1 MAKQNRIQ
9 STTIQFNVQGIQ
21 EIFGYQKKI
30 KDAMK
35 EIIAVRKQGLNSKV
49 GEEYEKELNLIKQL
63 ENEVKRYGNN
73 ANNLQKVLENVG
85 AASAKQLQQ
94 AEKTLKNL
102 RDGIKFDGKK
112 MGVADAEKEVGLLN
126 NTIQKV
132 HKQIEAIQAEAHN
145 ATGFKVM
152 GKSVQQLNDYITN
165 FEKNAQYLT
174 SQMQNG
180 KQVFAEW
187 GAKATEAKIRMGQ
200 LDGTLLSVNKNTN
213 AETLQAY
220 IKGWQDIARYGGAS
234 AEQVAKAN
242 EHIAKAEGLM
252 RDMMQ
257 RRVDN
262 AGKTRLDGKELYSP
276 AQVREAVEYMKQLS
290 TSEKMTAEE
299 REKLNA
305 SIKRGDE
312 YLKQLTLDQQRY
324 SMQLQL
330 GGKQMS
336 NIKTLSDASLASQK
350 KYWTDMVASAER
362 GTAEYS
368 QYLST
373 LQAVTNEEQRR
384 ASQKTLGEGG
394 KFVRD
399 VNTGQFQGSIRE
411 TEEAIKK
418 IQEYKRELK
427 GPQQENMLLYAEQA
441 LTKLNEKLQQATTE
455 AINGRK
461 AFDGLEAAAAK
472 GVDEVAKRLPNSTE
486 ELKRMRENLEAY
498 KKSLKNPDT
507 STLQKIETMFTAID
521 KKQREVASSEIDWA
535 NYKGT
540 KLKERSVAELKRAYE
555 VLKKEIEGLSP
566 AQGGYN
572 KKAMQM
578 REIDGR
584 LKQLNKTMG
593 EHKTSLENA
602 ASRLKNYVLIYFGF
616 NKAIDVLRQIIQ
628 NTIALSD
635 QMTNVRKVT
644 GLTNLEIERMT
655 NELQALDTRTANQQ
669 LMEMA
674 EQAGKLGVATRE
686 GADGIVSFVKAGQ
699 EIVNTLGD
707 IGGAEAITELLKVNG
722 VVNKNATS
730 IETDLGRIGSAI
742 LNIGNNSKATYA
754 DVTEFTKRLGATGSA
769 AGLEMHEIMGLAGA
783 YSSLGESMDRSAT
796 ATQRI
801 IMGIINHTKE
811 VSQALNVSYAD
822 MDALIKNGQTLEAFE
837 MALNALNTQGVSVSE
852 AFFKAIGG
860 RNNQQARAAIT
871 LLSQH
876 IDELNYQVMLA
887 KEGFEDGTLV
897 TQEFEKANNNL
908 AGVMARIQNEL
919 YEMTVSVEGSNGLFL
934 ELAKGLLEIVK
945 WLRSSSGQA
954 TVLGGSIAYLAAQL
968 AMLMFRLSLVNGAF
982 TSLWKQMV
990 LLGRGFKDL
999 LIVVFNVIPGLF
1011 GMESA
1016 ANRATAAM
1024 NRLKVASM
1032 TNWVTALAVAIGALV
1047 AWLWQMND
1055 AAKETSKALGSMK
1068 EKSEEEVHS
1077 LDRLVA
1083 ALRRCWSNQDE
1094 RNKRITEFNK
1104 RFGYYYGYL
1113 LKETSS
1119 LNDLAI
1125 AYKGVAKA
1133 ILEKNAAELRGK
1145 AESHGLEVSREGRE
1159 EASGDIAETLS
1170 GYQTINKGKGFSKQ
1184 EQGEVQNELEQAIL
1198 SYFGNN
1204 DGQTKTAKGAISY
1217 LQNRYK
1223 GDKRFYTGNLNTYTL
1238 SVGKLHDALV
1248 DYAEATEQGYKQEQK
1263 DLHEAELLTGRAA
1276 SKAAEEADAVYNQLT
1291 NPDRTLS
1298 AQEQYKL
1305 ATDYLNLT
1313 PSQATSAQ
1321 GGGSSTSK
1329 VPSFWGKKGQRTGK
1343 QWMRAELSPSEEKNA
1358 RQGTASPSTN
1368 KRDEVLKRVA
1378 SLLPQVEP
1386 WGNTSF
1392 QWDEQGGGDLA
1403 SIVSYFNQ
1411 VQKNYRE
1418 GQIFSK
1424 TMGHNAPIGVT
1435 IPQDIDMWGWKQ
1447 IQSWARTNWEKATA
1461 MQKDSNFDT
1470 DSGDFRHFSEGGG
1483 KKKERPDSEEALAE
1497 LKRYYSD
1504 REEVIASAL
1513 ASGTETEEEY
1523 NRKKLANDVEFYEK
1537 EAQLRKYFDGTMNAE
1552 EEKRFKEWWASKKD
1566 LEDAYWKGVENLRST
1581 KWNVIE
1587 AEWDK
1592 ADAKAKGENR
1602 KLLQQDLT
1610 KRMTMLA
1617 EYQKKMNAALLD
1629 YKPMQKVLDDFRKSI
1644 DELDLLYGSFA
1655 TNAERAEEGGAKR
1668 RMNILH
1674 SFLSKIGVMTQ
1685 AEFNDELRQQKDF
1698 SKLTEEETFLLYE
1711 RLLELR
1717 DKYDEAARKK
1727 ARKEMK
1733 LLDNRVESG
1742 EWYEDQLRLY
1752 EKYLDDRMDALASST
1767 NSEDQYRIAEEV
1779 ITARTLSDYM
1789 KRRQNNGSGLSYVK
1803 QEKEKTEA
1811 LKERIKTEESIRD
1824 AGVQN
1829 GRKIAEMEV
1838 QLAARNLKALKE
1850 EQVVRTS
1857 LYKNRVQALEESIA
1871 LEKKLL
1877 VEGNLTQEE
1886 MLAHEVAIGNMET
1899 ELAATRQMNE
1909 EATKEIY
1916 EKTLEAEREFIAKE
1930 SALMSQRLQSVAG
1943 IRQGLNDSLKEVF
1956 SATSNVYESTQ
1967 ANIELEKYRLRVRGI
1982 SEELTKTK
1990 YVIYNSKGVI
2000 EEVYL
2005 SPLEKLIKEQEIAIK
2020 NARSEA
2026 WGKYFDT
2033 LSEKLNEAIES
2044 GINRGIAKE
2053 QLKESEKDKN
2063 AVVEEMQRASLA
2075 IQEMNEKET
2084 TDAIYEYKMD
2094 KLRKYLGE
2102 STRLM
2107 DENRIR
2113 ISVAGGEDVKRVQE
2127 NEKIKQD
2134 SIIQTGQTVQNVA
2147 EETIQVETK
2156 SDKKK
2161 TDLAKTMYAAMIQGA
2176 NLYGVAYGVVA
2187 DQNLNTQQ
2195 KVNQFM
2201 LQSVGNMINSM
2212 LSALLAE
2219 EIAKAAA
2226 GESGLVAKAFGTNP
2240 WAAAAIIAAGT
2251 AAIGAAMGLM
2261 MSQISKSQSQIAS
2274 ATGASSGAGKLAT
2287 GMLTYAK
2294 GRYPVY
2300 ADGVYADD
2308 GNGRVQGQ
2316 VVSVR
2321 GDDGRD
2327 YMAKYQPQLRT
2338 GVVNGPHLGIV
2349 GEKGAELIVD
2359 HGTYEGLKRYDPETL
2374 RRIYAMKMYGQR
2386 SVDFGRA
2393 ARTGNEVLLNRSGVR
2408 RYADGNVEDVLA
2420 RNGAGE
2426 GGTEGMMAGMQET
2439 LAELTAV
2446 LAAVKAEGIQAK
2458 MEYLGSSG
2466 AKSTMDKG
2474 DRFLRRV
2481 GKGVRS

>member
-73 ANNLQKVLENVG
+73 ANQLQKILENVG

-94 AEKTLKNL
+94 AEKSLKNI

-112 MGVADAEKEVGLLN
+112 MGVADAEKEVGILN
-126 NTIQKV
+126 DTIQKV
-132 HKQIEAIQAEAHN
+132 HKQFETIQAEAHN

-262 AGKTRLDGKELYSP
+262 AGKTRFGGKELYSP

-362 GTAEYS
+362 GTAEYN

-384 ASQKTLGEGG
+384 ASTKLRSEGG
-394 KFVRD
+394 ALVGQ
-399 VNTGQFQGSIRE
+399 VNTGQFKGSIRE

-418 IQEYKRELK
+418 IQEYKRELNADTANGAK
-427 GPQQENMLLYAEQA
+427 NIQTTEQA
-441 LTKLNEKLQQATTE
+441 LAKLNERLVQTKTE
-455 AINGRK
+455 AINGRNS
-461 AFDGLEAAAAK
+461 FDGLRSAAVQ
-472 GVDEVAKRLPNSTE
+472 GVDAVVAKLPRGSE

-521 KKQREVASSEIDWA
+521 KKQREVAASEIDWA
-535 NYKGT
+535 NYKGS

-566 AQGGYN
+566 AQEGYN

-707 IGGAEAITELLKVNG
+707 IGGAEAITELLKVND

-783 YSSLGESMDRSAT
+783 YSSLGENMDRSAT

-801 IMGIINHTKE
+801 LMGIINHTKE

-837 MALNALNTQGVSVSE
+837 MALNALNTQGISVSE

-968 AMLMFRLSLVNGAF
+968 AMLMVRLSLVNGAF

-1024 NRLKVASM
+1024 GRLKAASM

-1077 LDRLVA
+1077 LDRLVS

-1104 RFGYYYGYL
+1104 RFGNYYGYL

-1263 DLHEAELLTGRAA
+1263 DLHEAELLAGRAA

-1378 SLLPQVEP
+1378 SLLPKVEP

-1418 GQIFSK
+1418 GQIFSQ

-1483 KKKERPDSEEALAE
+1483 KKKGQKEKEEFEAAIASLDKYYKDRETLINISLNNEEITESEANRRQESLETEHLMKRSQLRRDAIGRMNEGEMNAFEAWWDGVEDLDEVNFKRLREQSQEWGKAYVQGVALASSKDLSEIEKMLQAHKQKIDKILEEGDSVKKVTEAFKTAMDDLDMIFALREEEASRTTALGNQRANQLMEWSKKAYSMEVSDLKAAMQETGNIYHAWFGELGNDQDRTLQAMLLRLRQYHDDMDEVVRKAAKERKRLFDMVYNNAVGEDGMTNQQRNTAQIDHAQSAISGQQLSQRWGYGGDNLTNNAELNLINLQIEQKLKYIEALKEQLAYETALSKQSEEALERQIEVAQSNPALSGGEYSPEEKAQAEAE
-1497 LKRYYSD
+1497 LADLQNQLAQKRQD
-1504 REEVIASAL
+1504 TANLELETNVLL
-1513 ASGTETEEEY
+1513 ADS
-1523 NRKKLANDVEFYEK
+1523 EK
-1537 EAQLRKYFDGTMNAE
+1537 ELTELRAEQVDKQIENYQRMFDCLKEIQGEFEGFAE
-1552 EEKRFKEWWASKKD
+1552 SFGEGIFGSKED
-1566 LEDAYWKGVENLRST
+1566 
-1581 KWNVIE
+1581 
-1587 AEWDK
+1587 
-1592 ADAKAKGENR
+1592 R
-1602 KLLQQDLT
+1602 K
-1610 KRMTMLA
+1610 
-1617 EYQKKMNAALLD
+1617 NAALDLVAD
-1629 YKPMQKVLDDFRKSI
+1629 VLK
-1644 DELDLLYGSFA
+1644 
-1655 TNAERAEEGGAKR
+1655 TTKQ
-1668 RMNILH
+1668 
-1674 SFLSKIGVMTQ
+1674 VTQ
-1685 AEFNDELRQQKDF
+1685 AYLTEIATKKIADQTIVAMEQQKN
-1698 SKLTEEETFLLYE
+1698 T
-1711 RLLELR
+1711 
-1717 DKYDEAARKK
+1717 
-1727 ARKEMK
+1727 
-1733 LLDNRVESG
+1733 
-1742 EWYEDQLRLY
+1742 QLQAQ
-1752 EKYLDDRMDALASST
+1752 RMRS
-1767 NSEDQYRIAEEV
+1767 
-1779 ITARTLSDYM
+1779 LSNY
-1789 KRRQNNGSGLSYVK
+1789 G
-1803 QEKEKTEA
+1803 
-1811 LKERIKTEESIRD
+1811 
-1824 AGVQN
+1824 
-1829 GRKIAEMEV
+1829 
-1838 QLAARNLKALKE
+1838 
-1850 EQVVRTS
+1850 
-1857 LYKNRVQALEESIA
+1857 
-1871 LEKKLL
+1871 
-1877 VEGNLTQEE
+1877 
-1886 MLAHEVAIGNMET
+1886 
-1899 ELAATRQMNE
+1899 
-1909 EATKEIY
+1909 ATK
-1916 EKTLEAEREFIAKE
+1916 
-1930 SALMSQRLQSVAG
+1930 VA
-1943 IRQGLNDSLKEVF
+1943 
-1956 SATSNVYESTQ
+1956 
-1967 ANIELEKYRLRVRGI
+1967 
-1982 SEELTKTK
+1982 ELTTD
-1990 YVIYNSKGVI
+1990 G
-2000 EEVYL
+2000 
-2005 SPLEKLIKEQEIAIK
+2005 
-2020 NARSEA
+2020 
-2026 WGKYFDT
+2026 
-2033 LSEKLNEAIES
+2033 
-2044 GINRGIAKE
+2044 
-2053 QLKESEKDKN
+2053 
-2063 AVVEEMQRASLA
+2063 AVVEAGNKTA
-2075 IQEMNEKET
+2075 I
-2084 TDAIYEYKMD
+2084 
-2094 KLRKYLGE
+2094 
-2102 STRLM
+2102 
-2107 DENRIR
+2107 
-2113 ISVAGGEDVKRVQE
+2113 AGGTQKEV
-2127 NEKIKQD
+2127 EKH
-2134 SIIQTGQTVQNVA
+2134 G
-2147 EETIQVETK
+2147 
-2156 SDKKK
+2156 
-2161 TDLAKTMYAAMIQGA
+2161 LAG
-2176 NLYGVAYGVVA
+2176 
-2187 DQNLNTQQ
+2187 
-2195 KVNQFM
+2195 
-2201 LQSVGNMINSM
+2201 
-2212 LSALLAE
+2212 LAT
-2219 EIAKAAA
+2219 
-2226 GESGLVAKAFGTNP
+2226 S
-2240 WAAAAIIAAGT
+2240 
-2251 AAIGAAMGLM
+2251 AAIGIGLSLLLGLALGALNKAKSTTAA
-2261 MSQISKSQSQIAS
+2261 

-2287 GMLTYAK
+2287 GMLTYGR

-2426 GGTEGMMAGMQET
+2426 GGAEGMMAGMQET
-2439 LAELTAV
+2439 LSELTAV
-2446 LAAVKAEGIQAK
+2446 LAAVKAEGIQAH

-2481 GKGVRS
+2481 GKG